1 MTNFPTN
8 FLWGGAI
15 AANQAEGAF
24 AEGGKGPSI
33 LDVMAVGTKTQPRKR
48 YPLTEKDVYFP
59 SHDAIDFYHTYK
71 SDIQL
76 FRKMGL
82 KSLRTSINWT
92 RIYPTGEEEEP
103 NEAGLKFYDDLFDEL
118 LKNGI
123 TPVVTLQHSDTPLFL
138 ADKYGGW
145 KNRILVDY
153 FIKFATTVFKRY
165 KDKVHYW
172 ITINEI
178 NAINFVT
185 WFGAANDSLSLQE
198 KEQASYHLL
207 LASAK
212 AVNVGKKINSDFMIG
227 GMVTDCYSY
236 PYTCKP
242 EDVLLSIEDKHLN
255 IFFADVMARG
265 YYPSYKLKELSR
277 NKITLAKHDS
287 DEVTFKTGKIDFLG
301 FSYYS
306 LHVSSTQKDEILQGN
321 LLQNIVGK
329 TNPYLKKS
337 EWGWQIDPLGLR
349 ISLNDFYDR
358 YQIPLFIVENGLGAE
373 DDTTNIKNINDVY
386 RIEYLQQH
394 IKAVS
399 DAINIDGVEV
409 IGYLAWGIIDIISG
423 TTGQMSKRYGLIYV
437 DKDNEGHGTG
447 QRYIKRSFN
456 WYKKVI
462 ASNGEDLTL
471 NLKEASKA

>member
-1 MTNFPTN
+1 MNNFPKD

-24 AEGGKGPSI
+24 DRDGKGPSI
-33 LDVMAVGTKTQPRKR
+33 LDVMAVGSKTQPRKR
-48 YPLTEKDVYFP
+48 YSLDTTDVYFP
-59 SHDAIDFYHTYK
+59 SHDAIDFHDNYK
-71 SDIQL
+71 GDIKL
-76 FRKMGL
+76 FKKLGL
-82 KSLRTSINWT
+82 KTLRTSINWT
-92 RIYPTGEEEEP
+92 RIYPTGEETEP

-118 LKNGI
+118 LKNDI
-123 TPVVTLQHSDTPLFL
+123 IPVVTLQHSDTPLFL

-153 FIKFATTVFKRY
+153 FIKYVTTVFNRY
-165 KDKVHYW
+165 KDKIRYW

-185 WFGAANDSLSLQE
+185 WFGAANESLTLNE

-207 LASAK
+207 LASAQ
-212 AVNVGKKINSDFMIG
+212 AVIAGKTINPDFIIG

-236 PYTCKP
+236 PYTCNP
-242 EDVLLSIEDKHLN
+242 EDVMLSIEDKHLN
-255 IFFADVMARG
+255 IFFADVMVRG

-277 NKITLAKHDS
+277 NEIELSKNIE
-287 DEVTFKTGKIDFLG
+287 DESIFKDGKIDFLG

-306 LHVSSTQKDEILQGN
+306 SHVSSTQKDEVLQGN

-329 TNPYLKKS
+329 SNPYLEKS

-349 ISLNDFYDR
+349 ITLNDFYDR

-373 DDTTNIKNINDVY
+373 DDVKNVDNIDDSY
-386 RIEYLQQH
+386 RIEYLRKH
-394 IKAVS
+394 IEAVR
-399 DAINIDGVEV
+399 DAINIDGVDV
-409 IGYLAWGIIDIISG
+409 MGYLTWGVIDIISG

-437 DKDNEGHGTG
+437 DKDNDGKGTG
-447 QRYIKRSFN
+447 NRYIKKSYK
-456 WYKKVI
+456 WYQKVI
-462 ASNGEDLTL
+462 LTNGEVL
-471 NLKEASKA
+471 